1 MFHPWLVRK
10 TSLFPASYGLVLAP
24 SCTNHSNV
32 CCNNAKLKHIVLLSY
47 LTINT
52 EIKHVAMWIIIRS
65 FIQTLT
71 LPVNS
76 VKFYGPKWLVQVSHI

>member
-1 MFHPWLVRK
+1 
-10 TSLFPASYGLVLAP
+10 
-24 SCTNHSNV
+24 
-32 CCNNAKLKHIVLLSY
+32 
-47 LTINT
+47 
-52 EIKHVAMWIIIRS
+52 MWIIISS